1 MIRFFCTSFM
11 FGAICTS
18 AMSQG
23 ISPIP
28 RIDPFA
34 SKADKSTVNLNAVA
48 EMVRTGPTERR
59 MSGIAIA
66 LSADQ
71 WSAEITN
78 AVLDYLDTKPNL
90 TAEEFALVGQALSRD
105 LGPVNGKIDPRK
117 VAFFRAALE
126 SVDKTR
132 QRIAAEILSKCWD
145 SASYVFIG
153 IREVDFQT
161 LLDPKELN
169 ALLSKEFG
177 RRFGYFAGEIETVK
191 PSLSLGL
198 KSADRE
204 VQKLAIEAVGNIAQV
219 IALGVLPPDVS
230 GQRTLAEEKT
240 RVILIQPANEQLA
253 PLVDLTVEALN
264 SPHPEIKAAAAQTLS
279 KVARGFGQADKP
291 RRELAN
297 RIKPDPLLKPLSN
310 SVPVLTELLKS
321 EDLNTRLA
329 IAEVFENIADSVP
342 LGSSLSQASADASPF
357 VRWTTARALHKNFAA
372 LDSKGKGTVIKTI
385 AKLLGDPDID
395 VRNAAVRAS
404 VVYAGDGG
412 EVLFPKLLKL
422 LQSGDR
428 ETKAVTLESISLLK
442 ESANAVVPI
451 AIENLEGND
460 IELRRAAAKALA
472 NYGPAAAAARS
483 ALRKTLADPDQELRK
498 AVREALFAID
508 PPAKPKL

>member
-1 MIRFFCTSFM
+1 
-11 FGAICTS
+11 
-18 AMSQG
+18 
-23 ISPIP
+23 
-28 RIDPFA
+28 
-34 SKADKSTVNLNAVA
+34 
-48 EMVRTGPTERR
+48 
-59 MSGIAIA
+59 
-66 LSADQ
+66 
-71 WSAEITN
+71 
-78 AVLDYLDTKPNL
+78 
-90 TAEEFALVGQALSRD
+90 
-105 LGPVNGKIDPRK
+105 
-117 VAFFRAALE
+117 
-126 SVDKTR
+126 
-132 QRIAAEILSKCWD
+132 
-145 SASYVFIG
+145 
-153 IREVDFQT
+153 
-161 LLDPKELN
+161 
-169 ALLSKEFG
+169 
-177 RRFGYFAGEIETVK
+177 
-191 PSLSLGL
+191 
-198 KSADRE
+198 
-204 VQKLAIEAVGNIAQV
+204 
-219 IALGVLPPDVS
+219 
-230 GQRTLAEEKT
+230 LAEEKT